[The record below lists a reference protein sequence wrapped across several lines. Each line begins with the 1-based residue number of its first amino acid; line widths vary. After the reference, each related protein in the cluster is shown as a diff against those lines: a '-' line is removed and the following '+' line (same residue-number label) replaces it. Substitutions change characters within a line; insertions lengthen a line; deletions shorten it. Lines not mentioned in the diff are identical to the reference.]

1 MPADPDAV
9 EQRLVLGLQPVR
21 EAIKRHGAAL
31 REVLIDQRPQPR
43 LDALARFAGDQGA
56 SVRRVPQSQL
66 DRMSHGVQHQGV
78 AALAPPLG
86 LVPLSALVEEPE
98 LLALALDEIQDPQN
112 FGAVIRSAVGLGPAF
127 VLWGEHASAP
137 LTPATFRASAGAIEH
152 ASLCRVRSLT
162 TALDELSR
170 AAVQVVALDAQA
182 DVLLADLDLKLP
194 TVLVIGSE
202 GKGLGRQVRKLA
214 TRAARLVDLHA
225 VDSLN
230 ASVAAGMALYEAQ
243 RQRQKLK
250 RSR

>member
-1 MPADPDAV
+1 
-9 EQRLVLGLQPVR
+9 
-21 EAIKRHGAAL
+21 
-31 REVLIDQRPQPR
+31 
-43 LDALARFAGDQGA
+43 
-56 SVRRVPQSQL
+56 
-66 DRMSHGVQHQGV
+66 MSHGVQHQGA
-78 AALAPPLG
+78 AALAPPLE
-86 LVPLSALVEEPE
+86 LVALAALLADRA

-152 ASLCRVRSLT
+152 ALLCRVRSLT
-162 TALDELSR
+162 TALGELR
-170 AAVQVVALDAQA
+170 DAGTQVVALDAQA
-182 DVLLADLDLKLP
+182 DKLVLDLDLTLP

-202 GKGLGRQVRKLA
+202 GRGLGRQVRKIA
-214 TRAARLVDLHA
+214 TDAARLVDLHG

-250 RSR
+250 KSQ